1 MQYRVIIQ
9 CMFTKCN
16 DKIEVI
22 SISISF
28 DQIHTFLIA
37 ESQPAP
43 LETMLLNT
51 DS

>member
-1 MQYRVIIQ
+1 MQYRAIIQ
-9 CMFTKCN
+9 YMFTNCN
-16 DKIEVI
+16 DKIEAI

-28 DQIHTFLIA
+28 NQIHTFLIA
-37 ESQPAP
+37 ECQPAS